1 MKNKEKERDREM
13 EEYTYDLSLTRRKD
27 RNAYEEEKTA
37 LKKALKE
44 ERETKMKELLEREAE
59 IAEVKARVKTFPI
72 ELEKT
77 VENAEKKT
85 IALIEKEMKQEA
97 ELLAKEIEGE
107 KRVYELKIKNLE
119 DIMMKQALQIETSTK
134 QLNISSDQVLNI
146 ASKAIEG
153 ASGIKT
159 LASVDKM
166 TLEQTKDVN
175 TKK

>member
-1 MKNKEKERDREM
+1 M

-59 IAEVKARVKTFPI
+59 IAAQEVEIAEVKARVKTFPI

-85 IALIEKEMKQEA
+85 IALIEKEMKQGA
-97 ELLAKEIEGE
+97 ELLAKEIESE